1 MSKMQFKKV
10 IQTADWEETLC
21 AVQTQ
26 IHHHKLPLTF
36 SRDEWKKIIPLF
48 LMEQSSNSI
57 NEQTGFEKR
66 RVLRALTKIRFV
78 MMQYVP
84 EIFSGTVE
92 VDETYLGGQWKNK
105 RKTIRD
111 KEPRNNRYSEFFVA
125 TVRFGLR
132 LSMTL
137 ELIPFNHSSHKKYQQ
152 VLSFVPI
159 PGKLTPE

>member
-66 RVLRALTKIRFV
+66 RVLRALTNIRFV

-92 VDETYLGGQWKNK
+92 VDETYIGGQWKNK

-152 VLSFVPI
+152 VLSDRKSVV
-159 PGKLTPE
+159 